1 MKWLARC
8 QMAALETQERDAV
21 VQAAALGISEIQARH
36 LEILETQERGAV
48 IQAAALGISEIQAE
62 YANAATPNL
71 ASAEGGAA
79 LRAFTRYWGPNPLTH
94 ALSMEVACIAALKRD
109 LASEAEALGLAQL
122 GLDLAQSRLEQ
133 VGRVAH
139 VWA

>member
-79 LRAFTRYWGPNPLTH
+79 LRAF
-94 ALSMEVACIAALKRD
+94 SMEVACIAALKRD